1 MITSGMRPEMTAL
14 GPVRVRLASVV
25 QGSADGHQ
33 SINSPK
39 TAEAVAQLRR
49 VAQVTGAEDIIHI
62 SSDYH
67 RAEIAAG
74 PLTTQWRIVVEA
86 YGTAV
91 SRVAPAEPAPKE
103 TEAGAS
109 PDA

>member
-1 MITSGMRPEMTAL
+1 MTAV

-25 QGSADGHQ
+25 QGNADGHQ

-49 VAQVTGAEDIIHI
+49 VAQVTGAEDVIHI

-74 PLTTQWRIVVEA
+74 PLTTQWSIVVEA

-91 SRVAPAEPAPKE
+91 SRIAPAPPPRLDAASE
-103 TEAGAS
+103 TPPEA
-109 PDA
+109 